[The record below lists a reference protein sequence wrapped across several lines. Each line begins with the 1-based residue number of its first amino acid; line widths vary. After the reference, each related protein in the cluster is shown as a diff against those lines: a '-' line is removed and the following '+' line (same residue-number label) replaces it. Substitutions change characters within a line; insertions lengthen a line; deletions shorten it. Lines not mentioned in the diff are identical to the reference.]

1 MSFDS
6 PKKQKTVKDGPLEKW
21 WGGGGGGGGEVS
33 ACTIFFFQGNAD
45 WEIHLPPVWAH
56 GGVSSLI
63 LAARSN
69 AKRRLRP
76 PEVINWPPVLFF
88 RMSGS
93 RLIAHMTHNLPEGSL
108 GLASICNG
116 GGGASAMVIKRLW
129 RHNSVYI
136 CWQVAHSNFKHKRK
150 GTLKHHFL
158 DSGSVRGSWFRRP
171 VPHPA
176 SRTSVIS
183 ILNTISFPN
192 TAFFYFMGLK
202 KEHFQGTTSSD
213 QYLK

>member
-1 MSFDS
+1 MNTWRSFFSDS
-6 PKKQKTVKDGPLEKW
+6 S
-21 WGGGGGGGGEVS
+21 GEEQCRETAS
-33 ACTIFFFQGNAD
+33 SPRGNKLTACFI
-45 WEIHLPPVWAH
+45 
-56 GGVSSLI
+56 
-63 LAARSN
+63 
-69 AKRRLRP
+69 
-76 PEVINWPPVLFF
+76 F

-129 RHNSVYI
+129 RHNPVYI
-136 CWQVAHSNFKHKRK
+136 CWQVAHSNFKRKRK
-150 GTLKHHFL
+150 GNLKHHFL